1 MTGSPLGRDAEG
13 SDDGPLHTVTLLNLP
28 VQLLL
33 DERDR
38 HDSLLRELALLA
50 LSHDGDGPRPPR
62 LVELSRRLA
71 ARHDAADP
79 RPDEEVDD
87 AARRGLTS
95 LDVTH
100 QLSATTIDAA
110 GHLEALMA
118 EADAYCR
125 SEQLLTLPRSAL
137 QVRVSTWY
145 LDELRRQVDGEP
157 PRPWDGPLDG

>member
-1 MTGSPLGRDAEG
+1 MTASPLGRDAEG

-38 HDSLLRELALLA
+38 HDSLLRELALLT
-50 LSHDGDGPRPPR
+50 LSRDADHPPR
-62 LVELSRRLA
+62 LVELSRLLA
-71 ARHDAADP
+71 AGHDAADP

-95 LDVTH
+95 LDVTR
-100 QLSATTIDAA
+100 QVSATTVDAA
-110 GHLEALMA
+110 RRLETLMA

-137 QVRVSTWY
+137 QVRLSTWY
-145 LDELRRQVDGEP
+145 LDQLRRQVGGES